1 MTQKYFKVKNG
12 LEIVDAYVLP
22 NTPGINGQVLT
33 TDGAG
38 VATWSDDS
46 TPWTDLDLK
55 AGTTVGGAKLDL
67 IVADVPTFELL
78 STVKILSGSNISVSS
93 PAADTIVIDS
103 VASDSTLLPV
113 KNSGGVL
120 EFEATD
126 ITGMQFAAAGS
137 TTVAFDAGNRRVTY
151 SSTDAPYTLS
161 VDVEPQLGPSDG
173 FVLKLDST
181 LSSSQVIVGA
191 GTGLSTSFTGI
202 GDVELTNT
210 GAITVN
216 SQSGTV
222 VLDTDDIA
230 EGVVN
235 EYFTVARAR
244 QSISATGDINYDNG
258 TGVISF
264 TATAAPVTSVN
275 GATGVVVL
283 DTDDITEGVANLYYS
298 SALFDADL
306 ATKTTTDLAEGTN
319 LYYTDARVDAHLS
332 GGVGVDYTTGV
343 ISIGQ
348 PVAITDDVEFNDLTL
363 TGTGADP
370 STLLIRNKGTGT
382 NDAVTDQFNIAQWNV
397 GGWDGAEYTSDSL
410 ASFYMAVF
418 AAENWANDGLG
429 NTTAS
434 GTDFA
439 IKAQVE
445 GYRPNYQV
453 QPTLNRVL
461 ESRLNAVGTQSFPP
475 VSATAGN
482 GATYLDPGRRVM
494 FLGDNTVAGI
504 EQTLI
509 TTDGNNEILGLPR
522 TDVSF
527 QNSVFSINGVTEDY
541 AEWTLDTL
549 DNQGIIGN
557 VRAFMSTSIPLGVGQ
572 TFGYL
577 TIITGSPTPPS
588 FMVPGASLTST
599 DATSATLPAGTQVL
613 SYYGPRPGFSTQ
625 HIYKVSTVVFFSPSA
640 GNNVSVGHY
649 KLTATETTGAIEGL
663 QTVYTD
669 LTAQPQSHI
678 FKDAVGDLWSS
689 DAITAAPTAL
699 MVSGSQNASIDE
711 TNRLRFLTGR
721 YSAQPGKRNR
731 LKSGDSI
738 ARVQAAGWNDDSL
751 FLPVT
756 ADAHTSELRFYTTED
771 YTATNGGSGFD
782 IQLVKA
788 GTTTEYTALDLQSA
802 SATVRGDDLYL
813 KDSNDV
819 EIWGDRIHYNRVYGD
834 FVDTDTH
841 GPAPVNTTQTVQ
853 FNTQVLANGISIVNG
868 GEITF
873 EHNDHTYLL
882 TTNLSFVK
890 TGGGDA
896 IVSVWLVEKEPL
908 GVETTVSN
916 SRFVINITGNGAR
929 EGRTITWMVDPLIGE
944 YYKIYWQSDATGV
957 SLEALPAVGVLPG
970 APSAAVQ
977 ILPVGA

>member
-103 VASDSTLLPV
+103 VATTLLPV

-120 EFEATD
+120 EFDATD
-126 ITGMQFAAAGS
+126 ITGIQFAAAGS
-137 TTVAFDAGNRRVTY
+137 STVAFDAGTKRVTY
-151 SSTDAPYTLS
+151 TSTNS
-161 VDVEPQLGPSDG
+161 
-173 FVLKLDST
+173 
-181 LSSSQVIVGA
+181 
-191 GTGLSTSFTGI
+191 
-202 GDVELTNT
+202 
-210 GAITVN
+210 VN
-216 SQSGTV
+216 SVNGATGVV

-319 LYYTDARVDAHLS
+319 LYYTEARVDSNFATKTTTDLAEGTNLYYTDARVDAHLS

-348 PVAITDDVEFNDLTL
+348 PVATTDDVEFNDLTL

-841 GPAPVNTTQTVQ
+841 GPAPVDTTQTVQ

-929 EGRTITWMVDPLIGE
+929 EARTITWMVDPLIGE